1 MQYNNIKALRL
12 ARGWSQEQLAAL
24 SALSVRTIQR
34 IENGEQASI
43 ETMSALAA
51 VFECQVA
58 ELMSQA
64 DERSEPAEE
73 GADQRVLSANARLD
87 EESGFLRSLFTW
99 AVICGGLA
107 VINLLTSHEILWFLW
122 PLGIWGGLLLV
133 RGCRVFVLH
142 DWLVRRRQRRLQQL
156 LRK

>member
-1 MQYNNIKALRL
+1 MQQNNIKALRL

-51 VFECQVA
+51 VFECPVA
-58 ELMSQA
+58 ELMNPA
-64 DERSEPAEE
+64 DEQREPAED
-73 GADQRVLSANARLD
+73 GADQRVMAANARLD
-87 EESGFLRSLFTW
+87 EESGFLRSLCTW

-107 VINLLTSHEILWFLW
+107 VINLLTSHDVLWFLW
-122 PLGIWGGLLLV
+122 PLGIWGGLLMV
-133 RGCRVFVLH
+133 RGLRLFVLH
-142 DWLVRRRQRRLQQL
+142 DWLSRRRQIRLQQL